1 MTETLRMLR
10 ADPTPH
16 SPATKV
22 RRDDPRLSHRI
33 ITLDADP
40 QPDRVQLIVL
50 GVADG
55 RGVQLA
61 GGRAGANDGPSKFRD
76 HFFRLPAPPDFGPGS
91 VLNAGDLEPAGHTPE
106 THARLAEVVAVLR
119 ERFGG
124 ARLVVIGG
132 GGDHAYGDI
141 LGLARAVGHRIPAGT
156 IAAVHVDAHAD
167 VALHDPSRD
176 EPHAGTAF
184 RRLLT
189 EPAAR
194 LAGPACVHW
203 GLQRSA
209 VGHAHLQWLA
219 EKGARTV
226 FLEDI
231 DDDARKAGSELCGL
245 LRGLAD
251 DHPGLAL
258 SVDLQ
263 AFCQADAP
271 GVASP
276 QAVGVPTGAVVR
288 AAALL
293 GRLGVASQLGIYE
306 LNPRFDQDGAT
317 ARLAAR
323 IAWSYATGLV

>member
-16 SPATKV
+16 APSAKA
-22 RRDDPRLSHRI
+22 RRDELRLSHRI
-33 ITLDADP
+33 VTLDADP

-61 GGRAGANDGPSKFRD
+61 GGRAGAADGPAKFRD
-76 HFFRLPAPPDFGPGS
+76 HFFRLPAPPEFGPGS

-124 ARLVVIGG
+124 ARLMVIGG

-141 LGLARAVGHRIPAGT
+141 LGFARAVGRSFSTGA

-167 VALHDPSRD
+167 VAHHDAARE

-184 RRLLT
+184 RRLLC
-189 EPAAR
+189 EPACR
-194 LAGPACVHW
+194 LSGPACVHW

-219 EKGARTV
+219 EQGARTV

-231 DDDARKAGSELCGL
+231 DGDARKAGSDLCGL
-245 LRGLAD
+245 LRSLAD
-251 DHPGLAL
+251 DHPGVAL
-258 SVDLQ
+258 SLDLQ

-293 GRLGVASQLGIYE
+293 GRLGVASQLGVYE

-323 IAWSYATGLV
+323 VAWSYATGLV